1 MKDMLKSK
9 SIIAFIVIMLGITFI
24 ASPTNKLEEET
35 IHEEYVY
42 ANIK

>member
-1 MKDMLKSK
+1 MKEMLKSK
-9 SIIAFIVIMLGITFI
+9 SIIAFIVIMLGIALV
-24 ASPTNKLEEET
+24 ASPTNKLESDN